1 MDLAGEVRMAAEQ
14 ALAYHRAALLFFPG
28 MFASRC
34 NYDVAQGIDDGGQWR
49 SGVLEQSWRI
59 GGASGAEV
67 GALHALQDDPELR
80 MVRASTHEVYGD
92 EAPRRPAPGSI
103 STGWTSTAAGSS
115 SMCRSNPMATYDEPV
130 EIAVDA
136 GSIAGTLIT
145 PRTLVPG
152 ILFVHG
158 WGGSQEQYV
167 ARARK
172 IAALGCVCL
181 TFDLRG
187 HAQTR
192 PQFETVSRALNLRD
206 VLAAYDLLARGG
218 MSTRMPS
225 RWWAR
230 ATAGISRRS

>member
-1 MDLAGEVRMAAEQ
+1 
-14 ALAYHRAALLFFPG
+14 
-28 MFASRC
+28 
-34 NYDVAQGIDDGGQWR
+34 
-49 SGVLEQSWRI
+49 
-59 GGASGAEV
+59 
-67 GALHALQDDPELR
+67 
-80 MVRASTHEVYGD
+80 
-92 EAPRRPAPGSI
+92 
-103 STGWTSTAAGSS
+103 
-115 SMCRSNPMATYDEPV
+115 MATYDEPV

-192 PQFETVSRALNLRD
+192 PQFETVSRALQP
-206 VLAAYDLLARGG
+206 ARCAGG
-218 MSTRMPS
+218 L
-225 RWWAR
+225 
-230 ATAGISRRS
+230 